1 MMIRTKRMIFL
12 PGPALLAPLAEHL
25 RQPTVQLIMS
35 NKPGMIISQ
44 SLIIVSLIIEP

>member
-1 MMIRTKRMIFL
+1 VMIRKKRMIVM

-35 NKPGMIISQ
+35 IKSGVNVSQ
-44 SLIIVSLIIEP
+44 SLVIESLII